1 MTQQIKRYK
10 TPGGKTRYKFSLSAG
25 QDHATGKSIMIRRQ
39 GFKTKQEAQR
49 ALSEVLKAIAN
60 DEYKPLSERRL
71 TFKEF
76 YEQVFLPQYKR
87 KVRGSTYATNAH
99 TINKR
104 ILPLLGDVY
113 LDKLTVIKCQRAV
126 NQWADELKSF
136 RSVAGK
142 ASMIVERAVKMELI
156 KENPFDKVD
165 YPRTRQQ
172 EDKPENFYTKEE
184 LTKFLATAEKE
195 ESLEYF
201 ALVQLLA
208 DTGMR
213 KGEAL
218 ALTWSD
224 VDLEQGS
231 VSILKTVSHD
241 ANFKPI
247 INDTKTQASHRVVYL
262 LPKTIQVL
270 TDYHE
275 QQVKY
280 FAKGDQDRLFAI
292 SVTTVNNLVDR
303 VAKKAGLHRI
313 TVHGLRHTAGS
324 MLAAAELTPAQA
336 TKRMGHEKYSTTME
350 IYTHVS
356 DEGNKAGTEKLA
368 QWLDEK

>member
-39 GFKTKQEAQR
+39 GFKSKQEAQR
-49 ALSEVLKAIAN
+49 ALSDVLKAIAN

-76 YEQVFLPQYKR
+76 YEQIFLPQYK
-87 KVRGSTYATNAH
+87 KEVRGASYASNVY
-99 TINKR
+99 TIHKR
-104 ILPLLGDVY
+104 VLPLLGDVY
-113 LDKLTVIKCQRAV
+113 LDKLTVIRCQQAV
-126 NQWADELKSF
+126 NQWANELKSF
-136 RSVAGK
+136 KNVVSR
-142 ASMIVERAVKMELI
+142 ASIVISRAVKMELI
-156 KENPFDKVD
+156 RENPFDKVSL
-165 YPRTRQQ
+165 PRPKKQ
-172 EDKPENFYTKEE
+172 EDKPKNFYTKEE
-184 LTKFLATAEKE
+184 LAKFLATAEKE

-208 DTGMR
+208 DSGMR

-218 ALTWSD
+218 ALTWAD
-224 VDLEQGS
+224 VDLKQGA
-231 VSILKTVSHD
+231 VSINKTRSYD
-241 ANFKPI
+241 AKGKPTI
-247 INDTKTQASHRVVYL
+247 DDTKTAAGRRVIYL

-292 SVTTVNNLVDR
+292 SAPTVKHLVDR

-313 TVHGLRHTAGS
+313 TVHGLRHTAAS
-324 MLAAAELTPAQA
+324 MLVAAGLSPAQ
-336 TKRMGHEKYSTTME
+336 TTIRMGHEKYSTTMD

-368 QWLDEK
+368 QWLGK